1 MFSIKRLHLLLCAG
15 LLSLTA
21 LSNSPQPNRINPVAL
36 GIGLFNQDTPQE
48 VMTFGEYYH
57 LEVMNQSDHEVV
69 FTPDNTS
76 KLTFELDE
84 EGNKKVVLN
93 TKLPKKEIVKLL
105 EEYQFEKVK
114 NIPEKYQGMNMF
126 EKKGS
131 SFSPVRTI
139 CVFGNTTPLTL
150 TFLKEKK

>member
-15 LLSLTA
+15 LVSLTA

-57 LEVMNQSDHEVV
+57 LEVMNQSDYKVV

-76 KLTFELDE
+76 KLTFELDD
-84 EGNKKVVLN
+84 EGNKKVVISTNLSKRKVIE
-93 TKLPKKEIVKLL
+93 TLG
-105 EEYQFEKVK
+105 EYQFEKVK

-131 SFSPVRTI
+131 SFSSVRTVCI
-139 CVFGNTTPLTL
+139 FNNSSPTTL
-150 TFLKEKK
+150 TFLKLEN

>member
-131 SFSPVRTI
+131 SFSSVRTVCI
-139 CVFGNTTPLTL
+139 FNNSLPTTL
-150 TFLKEKK
+150 TFLKLEN

>member
-57 LEVMNQSDHEVV
+57 LEVMDQSDHEVV

-76 KLTFELDE
+76 KLTFELDD

-131 SFSPVRTI
+131 SFSSVRTVCI
-139 CVFGNTTPLTL
+139 FNNSLPTTL
-150 TFLKEKK
+150 TFLKLEN